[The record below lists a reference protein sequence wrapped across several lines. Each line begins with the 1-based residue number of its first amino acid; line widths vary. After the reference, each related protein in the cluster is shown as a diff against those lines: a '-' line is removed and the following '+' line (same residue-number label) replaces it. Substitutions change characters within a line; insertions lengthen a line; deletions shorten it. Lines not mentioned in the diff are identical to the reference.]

1 MRQYFKGYYFKC
13 RAKDETVAIIP
24 AFHNDG
30 IESSASL
37 QIITNDN
44 AYFIPYSEIRFQ
56 EDQLKVGI
64 GPNYFTEKGIYLD
77 VDSEGCR
84 IHGKLRFGK
93 FQKIKY
99 DIMGPFQYIPFMEC
113 KHSII
118 SMRHSVNG
126 KISINGKVYNFNQGI
141 GYIEG
146 DRGCSFP
153 KEYIWTQC
161 HCKNGSI
168 MLSVADIP
176 LLGFHFKGIIGI
188 ILVAGQEIR
197 VATYLGAKVVSV
209 SDDTVVIKQGKYTI
223 SAKLLETSNQKLNA
237 PVNGKMS
244 RMIHESASC
253 SARYQLICNDNTLLE
268 FTSQNAS
275 FEFEMQKQ

>member
-13 RAKDETVAIIP
+13 RAENKTVAIIP
-24 AFHNDG
+24 ALHNDG
-30 IESSASL
+30 KESSASL

-44 AYFIPYSEIRFQ
+44 AYIIPYSKIRFS
-56 EDQLKVGI
+56 DDKFKIKI
-64 GPNYFTEKGIYLD
+64 GQNYFSEKGISLD
-77 VDSEGCR
+77 VDSKECS
-84 IHGKLRFGK
+84 IHGKLKFGRL
-93 FQKIKY
+93 QKIKY
-99 DIMGPFQYIPFMEC
+99 NIMGPFQYIPLQC

-118 SMRHSVNG
+118 SMRHTVTG
-126 KISINGKVYNFNQGI
+126 KISINDNDYIFNNGI

-161 HCKNGSI
+161 HFPKGSI

-176 LLGFHFKGIIGI
+176 LLGFSFKGVIGI
-188 ILVAGQEIR
+188 IMIAGKEIR
-197 VATYLGAKVVSV
+197 FATYLGAEVVSI

-223 SAKLLETSNQKLNA
+223 SAKLLETSYQKLNA
-237 PVNGKMS
+237 PVNGKML
-244 RMIHESASC
+244 RVIHESASC
-253 SARYQLICNDNTLLE
+253 KAWYQLTCNNKTLLE

-275 FEFEMQKQ
+275 FEYEIKKQ